1 MFLMH
6 QGMQTRELA
15 VLLEETF
22 ERGERFGSRQTNFF
36 FLNYKITL
44 LLFTFYFIFFLMRE
58 RLVDYFF
65 TSLSCDNR

>member
-1 MFLMH
+1 M
-6 QGMQTRELA
+6 
-15 VLLEETF
+15 VKDLEADKPI
-22 ERGERFGSRQTNFF
+22 F

>member
-44 LLFTFYFIFFLMRE
+44 LLFTFYFIFSFFLYQD
-58 RLVDYFF
+58 LSVSFVLFYFQ
-65 TSLSCDNR
+65 

>member
-15 VLLEETF
+15 VLLEDTF
-22 ERGERFGSRQTNFF
+22 ERGERFASRQTNFF

-44 LLFTFYFIFFLMRE
+44 LTFYFFFSFLMRE

>member
-15 VLLEETF
+15 VLLEDTF
-22 ERGERFGSRQTNFF
+22 ERGERFASRQTKIF

-44 LLFTFYFIFFLMRE
+44 LTFDFFFSFLMRE